1 MFFLMKIVFKYILL
15 PILISLIIPVIFLVA
30 MYQPMDPYYKDND
43 QLEALVF
50 EEVISDGFE
59 MYAQVNESETPL
71 SFSINEN
78 QVNQYMFDVLKST
91 NASFDTTQIY
101 VIEEAQFGYAGS
113 WFLFEDDAIELV
125 SKLDVF
131 VIPNF
136 NYQTS
141 LRIVFD
147 IDFDGDIMTLQIKNI
162 YIGNLPILWML
173 DVAVFGL
180 NLAGIDLVEEIS
192 NLLNQFGTYQHEEKI
207 LSLSVSNVLSQQM
220 NDNETSEFITVLL
233 SNLQQNDLFEIESE
247 ASSLSFVIHLEKLSD
262 LSEPIDMLQFSDIQ
276 SFDQATTQL
285 FESINYIELF
295 QSVVTRDE
303 NVSTYAISINENDIN
318 PLLFVATH
326 DLFPILFDVSGFRI
340 EMQHPYV
347 EINNEILLIVPLRL
361 FDENNNVVFQTI
373 IQLETELLFE
383 NNQSVMS
390 LNGLSIG
397 DSDFDQDFVHQIL
410 NLAQLPV
417 ENNTIDI
424 SDIMSILTNQLPIE
438 TISTQGENL
447 VLEVEA
453 ATLIPL
459 ETQLDDIELIV
470 DALSDIEALPD
481 DIQASLDDIVAAIQ
495 TNDSAAI
502 NDAFEDFSEIY
513 DALDDTMRSE
523 IESIIFDYIEDT
535 AIIDSILN

>member
-1 MFFLMKIVFKYILL
+1 MFFLMKILFKYILL
-15 PILISLIIPVIFLVA
+15 PILISLIIPVIFLIA

-43 QLEALVF
+43 QLETLVF
-50 EEVISDGFE
+50 QEVISGGFE
-59 MYAQVNESETPL
+59 IYAQANESEMPL

-78 QVNQYMFDVLKST
+78 QVNQYMFDLLKTT
-91 NASFDTTQIY
+91 NASFDTSRTY
-101 VIEEAQFGYAGS
+101 VIEETQFGYAGS
-113 WFLFEDDAIELV
+113 WFLFDDDSIELV
-125 SKLDVF
+125 SKLDIF

-141 LRIVFD
+141 LRILFD

-207 LSLSVSNVLSQQM
+207 LSLSISNVLSQQI
-220 NDNETSEFITVLL
+220 NNQETSEFITVLL
-233 SNLQQNDLFEIESE
+233 SNLQQNELFEIESE
-247 ASSLSFVIHLEKLSD
+247 ASMLSFVIHLEKLSD
-262 LSEPIDMLQFSDIQ
+262 QTEPMDMLQFGDIQ
-276 SFDQATTQL
+276 TFDQATTQL
-285 FESINYIELF
+285 FESINYVELF
-295 QSVVTRDE
+295 QSVITRDE
-303 NVSTYAISINENDIN
+303 NASTYAISLDANDLN
-318 PLLFVATH
+318 PMLFVATN
-326 DLFPILFDVSGFRI
+326 DLFPISFDISGFRV
-340 EMQHPYV
+340 EMQHPYI
-347 EINNEILLIVPLRL
+347 EIDNKLLLNVPVRL
-361 FDENNNVVFQTI
+361 FDENNNIVFQTI
-373 IQLETELLFE
+373 IKLETELLFE
-383 NNQSVMS
+383 NNQSVIS

-410 NLAQLPV
+410 TLAQLPI

-438 TISTQGENL
+438 TISTQDENL

-453 ATLIPL
+453 ALLIPI
-459 ETQLDDIELIV
+459 ETQLDDIEMIM
-470 DALSDIEALPD
+470 DALSDIDALPD

-523 IESIIFDYIEDT
+523 IESIIFEYIEDT
-535 AIIDSILN
+535 TIIDSILN

>member
-1 MFFLMKIVFKYILL
+1 M
-15 PILISLIIPVIFLVA
+15 ISLIIPVIFLIA

-43 QLEALVF
+43 QLETLVF
-50 EEVISDGFE
+50 NEVISDGFE
-59 MYAQVNESETPL
+59 MYAQVNESELPL

-78 QVNQYMFDVLKST
+78 QVNQYMFDVLKTT
-91 NASFDTTQIY
+91 NASFDTSRTY
-101 VIEEAQFGYAGS
+101 VTEETQFGYAGS
-113 WFLFEDDAIELV
+113 WFLFDDDAIELV

-192 NLLNQFGTYQHEEKI
+192 DLLNQFGTYQHEEKI
-207 LSLSVSNVLSQQM
+207 LSLSVSDVLNQQI

-262 LSEPIDMLQFSDIQ
+262 LTEPIDMLQFSDIQ
-276 SFDQATTQL
+276 SFDQATIQL
-285 FESINYIELF
+285 FESINYVELF

-303 NVSTYAISINENDIN
+303 NVSTYAISIDANDIN
-318 PLLFVATH
+318 PLLFVATN
-326 DLFPILFDVSGFRI
+326 DLFPILFDVSDFRI

-347 EINNEILLIVPLRL
+347 EIDNEILLNVPLRL

-383 NNQSVMS
+383 NNQSMMS
-390 LNGLSIG
+390 LKGLYIG
-397 DSDFDQDFVHQIL
+397 DSGFDQAFVYQIL
-410 NLAQLPV
+410 MIAQLPID
-417 ENNTIDI
+417 NNAIDI
-424 SDIMSILTNQLPIE
+424 TDIMSILTNQLPIE
-438 TISTQGENL
+438 TILTQGKNL

-453 ATLIPL
+453 ATLVPI

-481 DIQASLDDIVAAIQ
+481 DIQASLDGIVAAIQ

>member
-1 MFFLMKIVFKYILL
+1 MFFLMKIIFKYILL
-15 PILISLIIPVIFLVA
+15 PILISLIIPLIFLIA

-43 QLEALVF
+43 QLETLVF
-50 EEVISDGFE
+50 NDVISDGFE
-59 MYAQVNESETPL
+59 MYIQVNESESPL
-71 SFSINEN
+71 SFSIHEN
-78 QVNQYMFDVLKST
+78 QVNQYMFDVLKTT
-91 NASFDTTQIY
+91 NASFDTSRTY
-101 VIEEAQFGYAGS
+101 VIEETQFGYAGS
-113 WFLFEDDAIELV
+113 WFLFDDDAIELV

-192 NLLNQFGTYQHEEKI
+192 DLLNQFGTYQHEEKI
-207 LSLSVSNVLSQQM
+207 LSLSVSDVLNQQI

-262 LSEPIDMLQFSDIQ
+262 LTEPIDMLQFSDIQ
-276 SFDQATTQL
+276 SFDQATIQL
-285 FESINYIELF
+285 FESINYVELF

-303 NVSTYAISINENDIN
+303 NVSTYAISIDENDIN
-318 PLLFVATH
+318 PLLFVATN
-326 DLFPILFDVSGFRI
+326 DLFPILFDVSDFRI

-347 EINNEILLIVPLRL
+347 EIDNEILLNVPLRL

-383 NNQSVMS
+383 NNQSTMS
-390 LNGLSIG
+390 LKGLSIG
-397 DSDFDQDFVHQIL
+397 DSDFDQAFVYQIL
-410 NLAQLPV
+410 MIAQLPID
-417 ENNTIDI
+417 NNAIDI
-424 SDIMSILTNQLPIE
+424 TDIMSILTNQLPIE
-438 TISTQGENL
+438 TVLTQGKNL

-453 ATLIPL
+453 ATLIPI
-459 ETQLDDIELIV
+459 ETQLDDIALIV

-481 DIQASLDDIVAAIQ
+481 DIQASLDGIVDAIQ

-502 NDAFEDFSEIY
+502 SDAFEDFSEIY

>member
-43 QLEALVF
+43 QLETLVF

>member
-15 PILISLIIPVIFLVA
+15 PILIFLIIPVIFLVA

-43 QLEALVF
+43 QLETLVF

>member
-303 NVSTYAISINENDIN
+303 NVSTYAISIKENDIN

-347 EINNEILLIVPLRL
+347 EINNEILLNVPLRL

-410 NLAQLPV
+410 NLAQLPI

>member
-1 MFFLMKIVFKYILL
+1 MFFLMKIIFKYILL
-15 PILISLIIPVIFLVA
+15 PILVSLIIPVIFLIA
-30 MYQPMDPYYKDND
+30 MYQPIDPYYKDND
-43 QLEALVF
+43 QLETLVF
-50 EEVISDGFE
+50 EEVISNGFE

-78 QVNQYMFDVLKST
+78 QVNQYMFDVLKTS
-91 NASFDTTQIY
+91 NALFDTSSTY
-101 VIEEAQFGYAGS
+101 VIEETQFGYAGS
-113 WFLFEDDAIELV
+113 WFIFEDDTIELV

-136 NYQTS
+136 TYQTS

-147 IDFDGDIMTLQIKNI
+147 IDFDGDIITLQIKNI

-207 LSLSVSNVLSQQM
+207 LSLSVSNILSQQM

-247 ASSLSFVIHLEKLSD
+247 ASELSFVIHLEKLSD
-262 LSEPIDMLQFSDIQ
+262 LTEPIDMLQFSDIQ
-276 SFDQATTQL
+276 SFNQATTQL
-285 FESINYIELF
+285 FESINYVELF

-303 NVSTYAISINENDIN
+303 NASTYDISIDANDIN
-318 PLLFVATH
+318 PLLFVATN

-347 EINNEILLIVPLRL
+347 EIDNEILLNVPLRL
-361 FDENNNVVFQTI
+361 IDENNNIVFQTI

-383 NNQSVMS
+383 NNQSTIS
-390 LNGLSIG
+390 LKGLSIG
-397 DSDFDQDFVHQIL
+397 DSDFDQAFVYQIL
-410 NLAQLPV
+410 TIAQLPID
-417 ENNTIDI
+417 NNAIDI
-424 SDIMSILTNQLPIE
+424 TDIMSILTNQLPIQ

-453 ATLIPL
+453 ATLIPI

-481 DIQASLDDIVAAIQ
+481 DIQASLDDIVTAIQ

-535 AIIDSILN
+535 TIIDSILN